1 MADGGRL
8 SIVALQ
14 RSQQQ
19 QQQQQQQGTTADVA
33 LFSPINP
40 QKRPDPYDVRA
51 RHTYLS
57 WDDYFMAVAFL
68 SAERSKDPNK
78 QVGACI
84 VNDENIILSIG
95 YNGFPRG
102 CADSR
107 LPWAK
112 RAESGSI
119 LDTKYPY
126 VVHAEANALLNKN
139 QAHVTGARIYVT
151 LFPCN
156 ECAKLLI
163 QAGIREVVYHEAK
176 LEPTGKRPGTMEEA
190 AAEEAAADALEEA
203 DAGRGSGSS
212 SHCCG
217 DSGCGSSTACGMD
230 AAVRWSFCL
239 RQRVFLNF
247 TNQRRPYQEQAL
259 TVWRAHRPHSSGFE
273 LSLPVPSNSESA
285 GSGSGAPAFGYVL
298 CLCAARG
305 ATAGSAGGPGRT
317 ASIATQLMHSKDSN
331 PATATLQQIYT
342 NVDEGVLDPSTLDA
356 TAARD
361 LLSRVL
367 LAGDDEL
374 LLMLVE
380 AGMGTALGPVCLQQI
395 LQYAML
401 EELPSLAQLVVQS
414 TEVELT
420 HEVLH
425 WLVPHLLSSG
435 NIAHAEVLLGRYCIT
450 RRNPL
455 SAVAAIKEA
464 IMKRCWHPGGRWLV
478 RCLFEAIFLVMYQA
492 AMMGYVKP
500 LFAGHRWWVV
510 CFIGLVVGNTTDI
523 IFQIHYQHHNNVWRF
538 LSNHAAKLDV
548 LVNVGLL
555 GLLLASIERLALHSG
570 HSLEHE
576 LAEELHTLAAAGL
589 TWLWIAAS
597 ACAVLVWAR
606 ALIIILPLSAQLGA
620 MLCTLRKAAEEA
632 CVLVPVLVV
641 VVLGFGTTLCAVYQ
655 DVVPE
660 YSNLAGSLRM
670 LVAITGGNMDLMEF
684 ETHAADNPFLKIWG
698 QVIEILYV
706 GVVNVLLM
714 TLLIAII
721 NHTYQP
727 EFVEK
732 ETVVMQAETVECYH
746 QQVRHGLAP
755 APANIL
761 QVLLLW
767 LPNGFRVRT
776 QCFKT
781 LWLPSGLDGYTPAAA
796 AAAPELLIATG
807 PAEVGWLAFHC
818 TVFPI
823 ASVLALL
830 SLVAHVPFGVLW
842 YARQGHR
849 MWLSD
854 TWGAAALEPDPNSRA
869 GSGRP
874 STSDP
879 MPQGAATKQ
888 PSSMDTSQQLRH
900 SASRNAAAVSLRLS
914 GRLGGGQGS
923 WQRARRA
930 AVLGLVAAGSPDTAA
945 KLAMSAPS
953 SSQAAAGGSP
963 RAPSPQ
969 VTRDTRGLSST
980 RKARIAEETQG
991 HSNFIHNHQQQH
1003 RRIDMAEEGNVAN
1016 GSWQASSADAAD
1028 YTFEATVQYIAAMT
1042 GLQPARAVPEVA
1054 PPLVAP
1060 VQQQQVISDSS
1071 SSLAPQQSIDG
1082 ADDHLVL

>member
-8 SIVALQ
+8 SIVAL
-14 RSQQQ
+14 
-19 QQQQQQQGTTADVA
+19 
-33 LFSPINP
+33 
-40 QKRPDPYDVRA
+40 KRPDPYDVRA

-259 TVWRAHRPHSSGFE
+259 TVWRAHRPLSSGFE
-273 LSLPVPSNSESA
+273 LSLPVPLNSESA

-380 AGMGTALGPVCLQQI
+380 AGMGTALRPVCLQQI

-414 TEVELT
+414 TEV
-420 HEVLH
+420 LH

-435 NIAHAEVLLGRYCIT
+435 NIARAEVLLGRYCIT

-464 IMKRCWHPGGRWLV
+464 IMKQPEQQCFSYLVSLSFKMPKHDDPWLNPGVGLELMQNMGIAGSGRQPFARAASSLLHAALLAPRALHNSPRGRWLV

-548 LVNVGLL
+548 LVSVGLL

-576 LAEELHTLAAAGL
+576 LAEEPHTLAAAGL

-632 CVLVPVLVV
+632 SVLVPVLVV

-670 LVAITGGNMDLMEF
+670 LVAITGGNMDLMDF
-684 ETHAADNPFLKIWG
+684 ETHAADNPILKIWG

-746 QQVRHGLAP
+746 HQVRHGLAP

-781 LWLPSGLDGYTPAAA
+781 LWLPFGLDGYAPAAA
-796 AAAPELLIATG
+796 AAVPELLIATG

-818 TVFPI
+818 TVFLI

-900 SASRNAAAVSLRLS
+900 FASRNAAALSLRLS
-914 GRLGGGQGS
+914 GRLGGGQVS

-930 AVLGLVAAGSPDTAA
+930 AGLGLVAAGSPDTAA

-963 RAPSPQ
+963 R
-969 VTRDTRGLSST
+969 VTFAQS
-980 RKARIAEETQG
+980 
-991 HSNFIHNHQQQH
+991 
-1003 RRIDMAEEGNVAN
+1003 
-1016 GSWQASSADAAD
+1016 DAAD